1 MKKIN
6 NYINFSPVETSTK
19 PYFKYCVVQI
29 KEEQK
34 NDTSQADTT
43 QTKLNDEKS
52 KNNENLKKK
61 NLKAINVFPSKKK
74 IK

>member
-1 MKKIN
+1 MKKVN
-6 NYINFSPVETSTK
+6 NYINFSPVETSKK

-61 NLKAINVFPSKKK
+61 NLKAINVFHRRRK
-74 IK
+74 